1 MATPAFALGNR
12 LRTVLDR
19 TGWESDVTDEQ
30 IGHVGAAAWSQ
41 EQGPAWRRVVAQ
53 EIEEVFTHPL
63 GLRTVFAR
71 LLNLTGRQLTS
82 VRITVD
88 DLAAWAERLCSFLL
102 VSNEVLQD
110 LQRSFYRT
118 HGHGVHPATRLF
130 VLVELALLY
139 VHRALSDGDG
149 RDRSRS
155 PRTRGGALELE
166 DEAPPL
172 RPVWRQQ

>member
-1 MATPAFALGNR
+1 M
-12 LRTVLDR
+12 
-19 TGWESDVTDEQ
+19 
-30 IGHVGAAAWSQ
+30 
-41 EQGPAWRRVVAQ
+41 
-53 EIEEVFTHPL
+53 HPL

-71 LLNLTGRQLTS
+71 LLNLSGRQLAS

-118 HGHGVHPATRLF
+118 HGHGVQPATRLF

-166 DEAPPL
+166 EEAPPL